1 MVLTYFNMSIERQR
15 LLHSIII
22 PLLFVIALW
31 MIKGAELIFQIDL
44 GFLGIY
50 PRRVEGLPG
59 ILLSP
64 LIHGDVRHLAANTI
78 PLLVLGTAIFHFYRE
93 IAWKVIVLLYLVP
106 GIWVWFGARD
116 AYHIGASG
124 LIYGLASFLFFSGL
138 IRRDGKL
145 MALSLLI
152 VFLYGSM
159 VWGIFPNFIPEKR
172 ISWESHLLGMVA
184 GLILAIY
191 FRKLGPQRKIYEWE
205 LEEEEEEEEE
215 NDDGQRNQN
224 STDTTEPPG
233 FRIRYRYKE

>member
-1 MVLTYFNMSIERQR
+1 MNVERQNLIR
-15 LLHSIII
+15 SSIVPFLFILL
-22 PLLFVIALW
+22 LW
-31 MIKGAELIFQIDL
+31 MIKGAELIFQFDP

-50 PRRVEGLPG
+50 PRRPEGLPG

-64 LIHGDVRHLAANTI
+64 LIHGDVKHLAANTI

-93 IAWKVIVLLYLVP
+93 IAWKVIILLYLVP

-172 ISWESHLLGMVA
+172 ISWESHLMGLIA

-205 LEEEEEEEEE
+205 LEEDEDVDEPGHDEG
-215 NDDGQRNQN
+215 NADDR
-224 STDTTEPPG
+224 TDGTQPPG
-233 FRIRYRYKE
+233 SRIRYTFKE

>member
-1 MVLTYFNMSIERQR
+1 MSIERKK
-15 LLHSIII
+15 LIHSIFI
-22 PLLFVIALW
+22 PLLFVIILW

-44 GFLGIY
+44 GFFGIY
-50 PRRVEGLPG
+50 PRRPEGLPG

-64 LIHGDVRHLAANTI
+64 LIHGDVKHLAANTI

-93 IAWKVIVLLYLVP
+93 IAWKVIILLYIVP

-138 IRRDGKL
+138 LRRDGKL

-205 LEEEEEEEEE
+205 LEEKEDDDDDEGEEGK
-215 NDDGQRNQN
+215 NDDEEKNKN
-224 STDTTEPPG
+224 DTDGTGPPG
-233 FRIRYRYKE
+233 FGIRYTYKE